1 MCVRTFFVVCLAVLS
16 PVAAGKDAVTG
27 FQASTLPPPP
37 QTSTLPPPP
46 TLAPPPT
53 PAPPQ
58 TPTPKPAPRPAAT
71 SAPAPAAT
79 SIELPME
86 LVASRPLVRVKING
100 QGPFGFLLDPEAT
113 QTVIDAR
120 LIDTLKLVP
129 LKSADGAVYR
139 LVDLEIGKSQLT
151 NVAYE
156 SRDLSRVVPELG
168 LPGQPRGILSLNVW
182 PDQLVTIDY
191 TKWRV
196 TIEPGALPAPNARE
210 IFALDAT
217 TSEFLVALSI
227 GERTFRCHID
237 ALFPG
242 GLLLPADSILEFPLV
257 EKARDDGV
265 VNTRRA
271 PIPIRLAQL
280 ETEASFGSWVFKT
293 PQVQFGG
300 SSTDATLGWQWLTDF
315 SLTYD
320 LAHRRVRLDQ
330 PRRASAVR

>member
-1 MCVRTFFVVCLAVLS
+1 
-16 PVAAGKDAVTG
+16 
-27 FQASTLPPPP
+27 
-37 QTSTLPPPP
+37 
-46 TLAPPPT
+46 
-53 PAPPQ
+53 
-58 TPTPKPAPRPAAT
+58 
-71 SAPAPAAT
+71 
-79 SIELPME
+79 ME
-86 LVASRPLVRVKING
+86 LLASRPLVRVKING

-168 LPGQPRGILSLNVW
+168 LPGQPRGILPLNLW
-182 PDQLVTIDY
+182 ADQMVTIDY
-191 TKWRV
+191 TRWRV
-196 TIEPGALPAPNARE
+196 TIEPGALAEPNGRD
-210 IFALDAT
+210 IFALS
-217 TSEFLVALSI
+217 TSAPEIFVALSI

-237 ALFPG
+237 PMFPG

-265 VNTRRA
+265 VNTRRGL
-271 PIPIRLAQL
+271 IPIRLAVL
-280 ETEASFGSWVFKT
+280 ETEASVGSYIFKT

-300 SSTDATLGWQWLTDF
+300 SSTDALLGWQWLSDF

-320 LAHRRVRLDQ
+320 VAHGRARLDQ